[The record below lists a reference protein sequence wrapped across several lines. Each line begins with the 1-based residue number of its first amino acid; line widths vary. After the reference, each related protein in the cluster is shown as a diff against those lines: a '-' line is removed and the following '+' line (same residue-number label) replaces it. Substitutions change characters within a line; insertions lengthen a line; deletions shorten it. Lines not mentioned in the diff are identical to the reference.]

1 MASPSF
7 DDLDLIFDNDDGKRN
22 LHVESISIHND
33 NDPVLPVESPQ
44 LPENFDD
51 LGRSATIAISP
62 QNASTNLQSNMENDP
77 AFKCFWST
85 LNSEEMTQ
93 LLTEDSNDNQNIL
106 VKSTDIVEYPFFVDD
121 CQQQY
126 IYIEVNNP
134 ISIKT
139 QPCADYHV
147 RYEGDNK
154 PSPRYTK
161 AADKKAIQ
169 IDFSPDLSDIWRL
182 WKESGYIPWMRIT
195 RTTAPNSDS
204 NVIFRHPY
212 PIWMKNNRTKVHDG
226 SIYIQIS
233 DDDISNGYIKIENLI
248 MVSIKQDKLA
258 MIDRFAIYN
267 PLQTLFSEYCNT
279 HTNNAK
285 TIIDTFNLR
294 RSKLCFQIMMADVV
308 NTVYPMNCCCETI
321 AMTEYT
327 GKKTSAE
334 SDELS
339 SSKKRKRNEEQFQL
353 RKTKAK
359 KAKSGHT

>member
-1 MASPSF
+1 MDNDSKIHSSNRAMASPSF

-22 LHVESISIHND
+22 LHVESIPIRND

-51 LGRSATIAISP
+51 LGRSETIAISP
-62 QNASTNLQSNMENDP
+62 QNASANLQS
-77 AFKCFWST
+77 
-85 LNSEEMTQ
+85 
-93 LLTEDSNDNQNIL
+93 I
-106 VKSTDIVEYPFFVDD
+106 KSTDIVEYPFFFDD